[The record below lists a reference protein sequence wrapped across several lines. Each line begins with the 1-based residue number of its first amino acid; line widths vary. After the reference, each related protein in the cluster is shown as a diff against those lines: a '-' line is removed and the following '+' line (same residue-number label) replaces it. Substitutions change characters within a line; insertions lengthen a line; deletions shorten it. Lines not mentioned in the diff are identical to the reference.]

1 MTHAREVKSSLR
13 RKDDK
18 RKRMREKKL
27 QRKDEE
33 KIRKEEELKRLKN
46 LKKEEIMSRLAKI
59 EKVSGT
65 RVGDLHEFLSR
76 DFDPKDF
83 DSHMQEKFGSD
94 YYSKKD
100 KKFKQEQDLEDL
112 QDFDLEQDAENI
124 PLLKENLEQQ
134 KESLLDDLYALD
146 YEDLI
151 GDLPVRFKYRNVDAN
166 NYGIKA
172 KEILVADD
180 KDLNEFLSLKKLAP
194 YRSAEKRKK
203 DTKSWYK
210 HGKSKVKEFKANL
223 KKTKTKK
230 SDSQVEID
238 SRLASY
244 NL

>member
-1 MTHAREVKSSLR
+1 MTHSRQVKSSLR

-27 QRKDEE
+27 QRREEE
-33 KIRKEEELKRLKN
+33 KVKKEEELKRLKN
-46 LKKEEIMSRLAKI
+46 LKKEEIMERLKKI

-65 RVGDLHEFLSR
+65 SLGDLQEFLSR

-83 DSHMQEKFGSD
+83 DTHMQEKFGND
-94 YYSKKD
+94 YYSQKD
-100 KKFKQEQDLEDL
+100 KKFRLEEQDVGDL
-112 QDFDLEQDAENI
+112 GDLNQDAEAI

-134 KESLLDDLYALD
+134 KQSLLDDLYALD

-151 GDLPVRFKYRNVDAN
+151 GDLPVRFKYRSVEAN
-166 NYGIKA
+166 NYGINA
-172 KEILVADD
+172 KEIVNAED

-194 YRSAEKRKK
+194 FRSSEKRKK

-210 HGKSKVKEFKANL
+210 NGKTKLKEFREKL
-223 KKTKTKK
+223 KKTKNTT
-230 SDSQVEID
+230 SDSQAEID